1 MTASVGLAA
10 ADSAI
15 MRDESLE
22 ADILGRLAIVAMAPV
37 LFDLSEKEVQVEYE
51 RGEVSAFSFEV
62 KCCFSRVAWLQ
73 IDKA

>member
-37 LFDLSEKEVQVEYE
+37 LLDLSEK
-51 RGEVSAFSFEV
+51 RSP
-62 KCCFSRVAWLQ
+62 SRV
-73 IDKA
+73 